1 MVPRWASNGGHC
13 LWPGRPQLHDV
24 IHDRAALLVCAPLQQ
39 PRMLQRLSS
48 GETRIIVP
56 AKDLSLI
63 NLIGMTS
70 SIKHPSSNQLH
81 SSATATVM
89 Q

>member
-1 MVPRWASNGGHC
+1 
-13 LWPGRPQLHDV
+13 
-24 IHDRAALLVCAPLQQ
+24 
-39 PRMLQRLSS
+39 MLQRLSS

-63 NLIGMTS
+63 NFIGMTS

-89 Q
+89 RAVVMDPTHNQSSSALLTKAQQMRWIATLRWVLCTHPAAVH